1 MEKLF
6 GTDGIRGEANIELT
20 SKLAHLTGLY
30 SASVLAKNNKNSTI
44 VIGKDTRKSC
54 DMLQSA
60 LAAGLL
66 SVGLDV
72 VILGVV
78 PTPAI
83 PHLIKTFNA
92 DLGIMIS
99 ASHNPAEFNGI
110 KLFNK
115 DGLKLSDEIEEQI
128 EKLIK
133 EDDRTT
139 LNLSSSNFGVLKD
152 EKEAYKIYEEIL
164 LKNFNLDLTGIKI
177 ALDCSNGSNYKIA
190 PDVLK
195 SMGAELFV
203 IGNEPNGLNIN
214 KDCGSTHLDKL
225 KSLVKEKQA
234 DIGIAFD
241 GDADRMLAID
251 ETGALIDGDRIMLA
265 LAKDLKNKDMLN
277 NNTVVATIMS
287 NMGLEVALRKV
298 GINLVRTKVGDRYVL
313 EHMMN
318 NNYSLGG
325 EQSGHIIIGH
335 FNTTGDGLLSALS
348 LLTVLKNNVKK
359 ASEIRLDMES
369 FPQVLVNVKVPNNI
383 KYKIQDLDEIKKAI
397 IDVESKLKNTGR
409 VVLRASGTE
418 PLLRVMVEGQNKEE
432 IEKYATDLAKIIEE
446 LTK

>member
-20 SKLAHLTGLY
+20 SKIAHLTGLY
-30 SASVLAKNNKNSTI
+30 GASVLAEDNKQSTV
-44 VIGKDTRKSC
+44 VIGKDTRRSC

-72 VILGVV
+72 IILGVV

-83 PHLIKTFNA
+83 PHLIKLFKA

-115 DGLKLSDEIEEQI
+115 DGFKLSDEIEAKIEQ
-128 EKLIK
+128 LIK
-133 EDDRTT
+133 EDDRTK

-152 EKEAYKIYEEIL
+152 EKTAYKKYEELL

-177 ALDCSNGSNYKIA
+177 ALDCSNGSNYRIA

-195 SMGAELFV
+195 ALGAELFV
-203 IGNEPNGLNIN
+203 IGNQPDGLNIN

-225 KSLVKEKQA
+225 KNLVKAEQA

-251 ETGALIDGDRIMLA
+251 ETGELIDGDRIMLA
-265 LAKDLKNKDMLN
+265 LAKDMKNKGQLN
-277 NNTVVATIMS
+277 NDTVVATIMS
-287 NMGLEVALRKV
+287 NMGLEVALKNC
-298 GINLVRTKVGDRYVL
+298 GIKLVRTKVGDRYVL
-313 EHMMN
+313 ESMMN

-325 EQSGHIIIGH
+325 EQSGHIINRH
-335 FNTTGDGLLSALS
+335 FNSTGDGLLSALS
-348 LLTVLKNNVKK
+348 LLSVLKNNVNK
-359 ASEIRLDMES
+359 ASEIRLDMKS

-383 KYKIQDLDEIKKAI
+383 KYKVQDLAEIKNAI
-397 IDVESKLKNTGR
+397 VEVEAKLKDTGR

-418 PLLRVMVEGQNKEE
+418 PLLRVMVEGQNLAE
-432 IEKYATDLAKIIEE
+432 IEKYANDLAKLIEE
-446 LTK
+446 VTK